1 MGQVGPHQGGGQV
14 LTLTIGGGW
23 PGAGGRMR
31 FLRGPAGE
39 SAGLPHEEMIDRAGR
54 QE

>member
-1 MGQVGPHQGGGQV
+1 MGQVGPLQGGAEV
-14 LTLTIGGGW
+14 LTWTIGGGGV
-23 PGAGGRMR
+23 GAGVGTR
-31 FLRGPAGE
+31 FLRGPAE